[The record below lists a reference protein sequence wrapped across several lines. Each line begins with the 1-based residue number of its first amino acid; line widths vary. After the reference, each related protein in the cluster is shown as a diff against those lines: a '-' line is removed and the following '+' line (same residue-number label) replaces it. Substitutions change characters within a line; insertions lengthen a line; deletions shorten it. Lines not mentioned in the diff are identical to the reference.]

1 MSNKTRQ
8 TQGLL
13 VIFSAPSGCGKT
25 SVVERLL
32 IRHQDWMR
40 SVSTTTRSP
49 RLGEENG
56 THYHFISKEAFER
69 EKTRNAFLEWAE
81 IYGQYYGT
89 PRQCVTDAVDS
100 GKVMIL
106 TIDVQGTKQ
115 IKESWGAERPMISVF
130 LIPPSIKA
138 LRERLTNR
146 NTETPEEIERRI
158 MIAQDEIKAATLYEK
173 TVINQNLDQA
183 VLEVESIILNELKKR
198 SKK

>member
-1 MSNKTRQ
+1 MSNKIRR

-13 VIFSAPSGCGKT
+13 VVLSAPSGCGKT

-56 THYHFISKEAFER
+56 THYHFISKEAFEC
-69 EKTRNAFLEWAE
+69 EKARNAFLEWAE

-115 IKESWGAERPMISVF
+115 IKESWGTDRPMISVF
-130 LIPPSIKA
+130 LLPPSIKA

-183 VLEVESIILNELKKR
+183 VLEVESIILNELTKR